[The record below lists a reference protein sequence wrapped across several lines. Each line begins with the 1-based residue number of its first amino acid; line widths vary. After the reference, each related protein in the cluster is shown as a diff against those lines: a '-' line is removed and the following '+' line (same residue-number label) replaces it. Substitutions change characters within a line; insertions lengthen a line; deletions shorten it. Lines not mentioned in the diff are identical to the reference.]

1 MGEWMTSRKNEIL
14 IAIVIFAFGAWV
26 FYVSS
31 SIPIGSVVAVVGP
44 KFIPEIL
51 AIIIMVMSVLLG
63 ISNLKQRE
71 HRSLDKSPT
80 IDATKDATP
89 KHFFINPLLRVVTLI
104 CLLSGYVFALDVLG
118 FRISSI
124 IFVSLLLLFKGM
136 RSPIWLSI
144 ASVALVS
151 FLYLLFY
158 TLLSIPLPVGTLTG
172 MR

>member
-1 MGEWMTSRKNEIL
+1 MTSRKTEIL
-14 IAIVIFAFGAWV
+14 IAIVMFAFGAWV

-31 SIPIGSVVAVVGP
+31 SIAIGSVVAVVGP

-51 AIIIMVMSVLLG
+51 AVIIMVMSVLLG
-63 ISNLKQRE
+63 ISHLMQRE
-71 HRSLDKSPT
+71 HQSLEKAPT
-80 IDATKDATP
+80 INATKDATS
-89 KHFFINPLLRVVTLI
+89 KHFFINPVVRVVILI
-104 CLLSGYVFALDVLG
+104 CLLGGYVFALDVLG

-136 RSPIWLSI
+136 HSPFWLSI
-144 ASVALVS
+144 SSVALVS

-158 TLLSIPLPVGTLTG
+158 MLLSIPLPVGSLTG